1 MVNKNLNLIY
11 FSSLLECRITS
22 ADISW
27 EPFTHIENKND
38 VQYRIILG
46 KNSVI
51 FFLNLNSIFEFKMIF
66 LLQ

>member
-27 EPFTHIENKND
+27 EPFTHIENKNG

-46 KNSVI
+46 KNSV
-51 FFLNLNSIFEFKMIF
+51 FF
-66 LLQ
+66 